1 MISDH
6 HGATPELVPCRKAD
20 SSVPD
25 RLVSSSSRHKP
36 VLTSRTMATVAF
48 KLWSV
53 MDSAAPFIVWLG
65 EVGAMGRCRLDSQEG
80 AGLASMVT
88 HWGLQTKSRDPS
100 DHPLQLPPRSKPLG
114 KIRVVLDKLIHPLN
128 RQQLRPESGMARL
141 TAAIA
146 ATVFASLGGACS
158 P

>member
-1 MISDH
+1 M
-6 HGATPELVPCRKAD
+6 GRLP
-20 SSVPD
+20 SSFHAA
-25 RLVSSSSRHKP
+25 RL
-36 VLTSRTMATVAF
+36 T
-48 KLWSV
+48 
-53 MDSAAPFIVWLG
+53 APFLIGWFLRRQG
-65 EVGAMGRCRLDSQEG
+65 TSLWPQVGRWRQWPSSCGRSWTPQRHSLCGWVKLVRWGAADWTARKG
-80 AGLASMVT
+80 AGLASMVN

-146 ATVFASLGGACS
+146 ATVFASLAGACS